1 MKVLS
6 RSLYALVTA
15 AGLVAA
21 CGTDEA
27 PGEAGDDITAV
38 NGGVDE
44 AIRVPS
50 ANTTL
55 LDLTQTSLLVK
66 LEKEGFALGDLLGA
80 PSAKSNAELAVA
92 SPKYASIAADIE
104 ADLAQLRVDAPGL
117 KTEVANGVTRMMDRG
132 WLRAAYSSFELVGVV
147 NRADRLAKA
156 SPNECGEVRFLYRL
170 AYRKGTS
177 ADARV
182 SYSRLPFF
190 INMVFTVPRKNA
202 GSVAECSLAAKK
214 WTTPK
219 GFATADEYAKW
230 LESDLLKVDAL
241 RFKQAEIDGQVVR
254 VPSEVKTDMGGHA
267 EYFLRVYRDA
277 GSGKL
282 APAPLE
288 NTPDVD
294 LLSRDA
300 GLRAE
305 LATYIKDHLKEA
317 DDGSIV
323 LPDKFLAR
331 KVTSFTTFGSARL
344 INKPF
349 SRLFYKDRAAPELAG
364 LGFGATK
371 YVGNVEGL
379 LTRLDQSSCVGC
391 HGNATS
397 TAGFHFIGNDRL
409 SESHP
414 LNVLRVATSPH
425 YLAEAPRRAAYLR
438 ALQAGTEPSK
448 EQPFAIAPRGDVATV
463 GAACIPD
470 DEKGIKDGWSCAS
483 GLSCKVLTTNKAIP
497 IDFGQCIPAL
507 NSAKKSYAHE
517 YSGLPC
523 LSGEMKESADPRKDV
538 LTTTQFAC
546 PAALGKGYTCRP
558 PSIGVPGGLCTKGC
572 ASGNVP
578 VDPKNELCAY
588 AGGKEFD
595 ECAGSGDF
603 STCIAGAIKSGMRQ
617 ACDEANPCR
626 EDYICQKFVKARANP
641 PEAPK
646 DGRGYCVPT
655 YFLFQ
660 VRIDGHPNPT
670 PIR

>member
-1 MKVLS
+1 MKS
-6 RSLYALVTA
+6 WGRSIFSLLVGA
-15 AGLVAA
+15 AFAAA
-21 CGTDEA
+21 CASEEE
-27 PGEAGDDITAV
+27 PGSSEDDITAT
-38 NGGVDE
+38 NAGVDAPI
-44 AIRVPS
+44 AIPS
-50 ANTTL
+50 ANTPL
-55 LDLTQTSLLVK
+55 LDLTQSSLLVR
-66 LEKEGFALGDLLGA
+66 LEKDGFALGDVLGA
-80 PSAKSNAELAVA
+80 PSAKTNADLVA
-92 SPKYASIAADIE
+92 GSPRYASIV
-104 ADLAQLRVDAPGL
+104 ADLEQDMDRLRADDPSL
-117 KTEVANGVTRMMDRG
+117 KTEVSHGVTRIMDRG
-132 WLRAAYSSFELVGVV
+132 WLRANYASFELVGVI

-156 SPNECGEVRFLYRL
+156 AANECGEVRFIYRL
-170 AYRKGTS
+170 AYHKGTN

-190 INMVFTVPRKNA
+190 INMVFSVPRTGA
-202 GSVAECSLAAKK
+202 GVSECSAAAKK
-214 WTTPK
+214 WSTPRAF
-219 GFATADEYAKW
+219 GSADEYAKW
-230 LESDLLKVDAL
+230 LETDLLDLRAL

-277 GSGKL
+277 GSGKVE
-282 APAPLE
+282 PAPLE
-288 NTPDVD
+288 NTPDVER
-294 LLSRDA
+294 LSKDA
-300 GLRAE
+300 ALRNE
-305 LATYIKDHLKEA
+305 LAAYIKSHVAEA

-323 LPDKFLAR
+323 LPEKFLAR

-349 SRLFYKDRAAPELAG
+349 SRLFYKGRSAPELSG
-364 LGFGATK
+364 LSFANTK
-371 YVGNVEGL
+371 YVANVEGL

-438 ALQAGTEPSK
+438 TLQSGTEPSK
-448 EQPFAIAPRGDVATV
+448 EQPFAVAPRGEVATV
-463 GAACIPD
+463 GAACIPS
-470 DEKGIKDGWSCAS
+470 EQKGIKAGWSCAA
-483 GLSCKVLTTNKAIP
+483 GLSCKVLTSNAAIP
-497 IDFGQCIPAL
+497 IDFGQCTPAL
-507 NSAKKSYAHE
+507 NPAKKTYAHE

-523 LSGEMKESADPRKDV
+523 LSGEMKESENPRKDV

-546 PAALGKGYTCRP
+546 PAALGAGYTCRP

-572 ASGNVP
+572 AAGNVP

-595 ECAGSGDF
+595 QCAAAGDF

-617 ACDEANPCR
+617 ACDESTPCR
-626 EDYICQKFVKARANP
+626 EDYICQKFVKARESP

-660 VRIDGHPNPT
+660 VRTDGHPNPT